1 MIKKLLKIVKILMS
15 VIFILI
21 LSLITIFFRRDLS
34 IEYVEEKYFTSRS
47 FYKDLTITN
56 ELAEEK
62 TIKIHYQDYG
72 QIGHQVV
79 VLLHG
84 AFSSSHTFE
93 EIKDQLTENQYR
105 VIMIDLPYHGLSN
118 GFDDHVTSIK
128 RSAKVVKALLDELE
142 IDEIYIAGNSMGGG
156 VSYNLAGLYHLENNF
171 KIKGIIFID
180 SIFPFENFQTGG
192 PRRFIQFLSSDLTAP
207 LISKLTPR
215 FLLKYILEG
224 VYGDKELLDD
234 DTVDRYYEI
243 LRKTNNRIS
252 ILRNTQEVLN
262 FEDQIAFIDKIKED
276 QIPVLVLWGKKD
288 TWISYEVAYL
298 FQERLG
304 LSNEFIIIYDDLGHV
319 PMEENPNLVFLDI
332 IQFLT
337 SNP

>member
-1 MIKKLLKIVKILMS
+1 
-15 VIFILI
+15 
-21 LSLITIFFRRDLS
+21 
-34 IEYVEEKYFTSRS
+34 
-47 FYKDLTITN
+47 
-56 ELAEEK
+56 
-62 TIKIHYQDYG
+62 
-72 QIGHQVV
+72 
-79 VLLHG
+79 
-84 AFSSSHTFE
+84 
-93 EIKDQLTENQYR
+93 
-105 VIMIDLPYHGLSN
+105 
-118 GFDDHVTSIK
+118 
-128 RSAKVVKALLDELE
+128 
-142 IDEIYIAGNSMGGG
+142 